1 MTRLLK
7 VYVAAQSYVAVK
19 GKMTICGVFL
29 SFLMRSAEIGHPDK
43 KL

>member
-1 MTRLLK
+1 MTRLLN
-7 VYVAAQSYVAVK
+7 VYVAGQSYVAVK
-19 GKMTICGVFL
+19 GKMTISGIFL